1 LPLPGVTTDGDS
13 KRRHRSIKKGFSGE
27 RRTMSTPS
35 LNETHDPARRSWV
48 ASANEPGG
56 DFPIQN
62 LPFGIFRRSGS
73 AEPGRG
79 GVAVGDEILDIA
91 ACAPLF
97 EGAARAAAEVCG
109 ADTLRP
115 LVALGADAW
124 SALRLALS
132 RLLNH
137 ANREG
142 RSSAEHLLT
151 TQTAAELLLPFKI
164 TGFTDFFASINHAT
178 NAGRMFRPDQPLLPN
193 YKFVPIAY
201 QGRAS
206 TFRASGAAI
215 QRPRGQ
221 IKLPDNPIP
230 LRQPSNH
237 LDYELELGMLIGKE
251 SSLGEPVSIDR
262 AGQHIFGFC
271 LLNDWSARDIQSWEY
286 QPLGPFLAKSFATTI
301 SPWIVTEEA
310 LRPYRTNAFVRPPG
324 DPKPLPYLH
333 DATDQATGALDIT
346 MEVYL
351 RSKEMIRRQIAPL
364 RLSQS
369 SAASLYWTVAQ
380 MVTHQTS
387 NGCNLEIGDVIGSG
401 TISGESEG
409 SFGSL
414 LEITR
419 RGQTPLQL
427 PTSEQRVFLE
437 DGDEVIFKGFCER
450 AGFARIG
457 FGTCMGTISPAL
469 KDALS

>member
-1 LPLPGVTTDGDS
+1 MSIPG
-13 KRRHRSIKKGFSGE
+13 
-27 RRTMSTPS
+27 
-35 LNETHDPARRSWV
+35 LNETHDLARRSWV
-48 ASANEPGG
+48 ASANEPGT

-62 LPFGIFRRSGS
+62 LPFGIFRRLGGT
-73 AEPGRG
+73 EPGRG
-79 GVAVGDEILDIA
+79 GVAIGDVILDIA

-97 EGAARAAAEVCG
+97 EGAARAAAEACG
-109 ADTLRP
+109 VDTFRP
-115 LVALGADAW
+115 LVELGAGAW

-132 RLLNH
+132 RLLDE
-137 ANREG
+137 ANLKG
-142 RSSAEHLLT
+142 RRNAEHRLT
-151 TQTAAELLLPFKI
+151 PQSAAELLLPFRI
-164 TGFTDFFASINHAT
+164 TSFTDFFASIHHAT

-206 TFRASGAAI
+206 TFRVSGATI

-221 IKLPDNPIP
+221 IKLPDSPVP
-230 LRQPSNH
+230 QRKPSGN
-237 LDYELELGMLIGKE
+237 LDYELELGIFIGKE
-251 SSLGEPVSIDR
+251 SAIGEPISIDR

-310 LRPYRTNAFVRPPG
+310 LRPYRTNAFVRPLE
-324 DPKPLPYLH
+324 DPEPLPYL
-333 DATDQATGALDIT
+333 DNPTDRSAGGLAIT
-346 MEVYL
+346 MEAYL
-351 RSKEMIRRQIAPL
+351 RSKEMVRRQIAPL

-380 MVTHQTS
+380 MVAHQTS
-387 NGCNLEIGDVIGSG
+387 NGCNVEIGDVIGSG

-419 RGQTPLQL
+419 RGQTPLRL
-427 PTSEQRVFLE
+427 PTSERRIFLE
-437 DGDEVIFKGFCER
+437 DGDEVIFRGFCER
-450 AGFARIG
+450 AGFAQIG
-457 FGTCMGTISPAL
+457 FGTCVGTISPAREPC
-469 KDALS
+469 AH

>member
-1 LPLPGVTTDGDS
+1 MSAPG
-13 KRRHRSIKKGFSGE
+13 
-27 RRTMSTPS
+27 
-35 LNETHDPARRSWV
+35 LNETHDLVRQSWV
-48 ASANEPGG
+48 ASANQPTT

-62 LPFGIFRRSGS
+62 LPFGIFRRLGS
-73 AEPGRG
+73 AEPARG
-79 GVAVGDEILDIA
+79 GVAIGDAILDIA
-91 ACAPLF
+91 ACAPF
-97 EGAARAAAEVCG
+97 FDGAARAAAEACA
-109 ADTLRP
+109 ADTFRP
-115 LVALGADAW
+115 LVELGAGAW
-124 SALRLALS
+124 SALRLALF
-132 RLLNH
+132 RLLDQ
-137 ANREG
+137 ANPAG
-142 RSSAEHLLT
+142 RQDAERWLIP
-151 TQTAAELLLPFKI
+151 QSDAELQLPLRF
-164 TGFTDFFASINHAT
+164 TSFTDFFASIYHAT

-206 TFRASGAAI
+206 TFRVSGAAI

-221 IKLPDNPIP
+221 IKLPDSPVP
-230 LRQPSNH
+230 ERKPSGN
-237 LDYELELGMLIGKE
+237 LDYELELGIFIGKE
-251 SSLGEPVSIDR
+251 SAIGEPISIDR

-310 LRPYRTNAFVRPPG
+310 LRPYRTNAFVRPPN
-324 DPKPLPYLH
+324 DPQPLPYLD
-333 DATDQATGALDIT
+333 DAADRSAGGLAVT
-346 MEVYL
+346 MEAYL
-351 RSKEMIRRQIAPL
+351 RSQEMVRRQIEPL

-414 LEITR
+414 LEITK
-419 RGQTPLQL
+419 RGQTPLRL
-427 PTSEQRVFLE
+427 PTAEQRVFLE
-437 DGDEVIFKGFCER
+437 DGDEVILRGFCER
-450 AGFARIG
+450 MGFARIG
-457 FGTCMGTISPAL
+457 FGSCVGTISPAREQRIEMAGTGSEIQERNL
-469 KDALS
+469 R

>member
-1 LPLPGVTTDGDS
+1 
-13 KRRHRSIKKGFSGE
+13 
-27 RRTMSTPS
+27 MSTPG

-48 ASANEPGG
+48 ALANESGT

-62 LPFGIFRRSGS
+62 LPFGIFRRLGS
-73 AEPGRG
+73 TDPGRG
-79 GVAVGDEILDIA
+79 GVAIGDAILDIA

-97 EGAARAAAEVCG
+97 EGAARAAAQACG
-109 ADTLRP
+109 ANTLQP
-115 LVALGADAW
+115 LAELGADAW

-132 RLLNH
+132 RLLDA
-137 ANREG
+137 ANLNA

-151 TQTAAELLLPFKI
+151 PQAAAELLLPFRI

-201 QGRAS
+201 QGRSS
-206 TFRASGAAI
+206 TFRVSGSAI

-221 IKLPDNPIP
+221 IKLPDSPIP
-230 LRQPSNH
+230 LRKPSGN
-237 LDYELELGMLIGKE
+237 LDYELELGMFIGKE
-251 SSLGEPVSIDR
+251 SAIGEPISIDR
-262 AGQHIFGFC
+262 AAQHIFGFC
-271 LLNDWSARDIQSWEY
+271 LLNDWSARDIQAWEY

-324 DPKPLPYLH
+324 DPAPLPYLD
-333 DATDQATGALDIT
+333 DATDQAIGALDIT
-346 MEVYL
+346 MEAYL
-351 RSKEMIRRQIAPL
+351 RSKEMARRQIAPL

-387 NGCNLEIGDVIGSG
+387 NGCNLEIGDIIGSG

-427 PTSEQRVFLE
+427 PTSEQRAFLE
-437 DGDEVIFKGFCER
+437 DSDEVIFRGFCDR

-457 FGTCMGTISPAL
+457 FGTCAGTIYPAREETR
-469 KDALS
+469 

>member
-1 LPLPGVTTDGDS
+1 
-13 KRRHRSIKKGFSGE
+13 
-27 RRTMSTPS
+27 MSTPG

-48 ASANEPGG
+48 ASANEPGT

-62 LPFGIFRRSGS
+62 LPLGIFRRRGS

-79 GVAVGDEILDIA
+79 GVAIGDAILDIA
-91 ACAPLF
+91 ACAPSF
-97 EGAARAAAEVCG
+97 EGAARAAAEICG
-109 ADTLRP
+109 ADTLRR
-115 LVALGADAW
+115 LAELGAEAW

-132 RLLNH
+132 RLLDE
-137 ANREG
+137 ANSEG

-151 TQTAAELLLPFKI
+151 PQAAAELLLPFRI

-206 TFRASGAAI
+206 TFRVSGSTI
-215 QRPRGQ
+215 RRPRGQ
-221 IKLPDNPIP
+221 IKSPDSPIP
-230 LRQPSNH
+230 LRKPSGN
-237 LDYELELGMLIGKE
+237 LDYELELGMFIGKE
-251 SSLGEPVSIDR
+251 SAIGEPVSIDR
-262 AGQHIFGFC
+262 VGQHVFGFC

-310 LRPYRTNAFVRPPG
+310 LRPYLTNAFVRPPG
-324 DPKPLPYLH
+324 DPKPLPYLD
-333 DATDQATGALDIT
+333 DATDQAIGALDIT
-346 MEVYL
+346 MEAYL
-351 RSKEMIRRQIAPL
+351 RSEEMIRRQIAPL

-369 SAASLYWTVAQ
+369 STASLYWTVAQ
-380 MVTHQTS
+380 MVAHQTS

-401 TISGESEG
+401 TISGESPG

-414 LEITR
+414 LEITK
-419 RGQTPLQL
+419 RGQAPLQL
-427 PTSEQRVFLE
+427 PTSEQRAFLE
-437 DGDEVIFKGFCER
+437 DGDEVTFRGFCRR

-457 FGTCMGTISPAL
+457 FGTCVGTIAPAQVGTR
-469 KDALS
+469 